1 MYLYFQE
8 FSSALGKEV
17 TYLQVPYDA
26 ALKAF
31 LDLGFEQWQGDGL
44 MDLYHA
50 IDAGEECAN
59 RSDISDFKTITGE
72 EPTTLKTWVSQVAPI
87 FKS

>member
-1 MYLYFQE
+1 M
-8 FSSALGKEV
+8 

-44 MDLYHA
+44 MDMYHG
-50 IDAGEECAN
+50 IDAGEEWVN
-59 RSDISDFKTITGE
+59 RPDISDFKTITGE
-72 EPTTLKTWVSQVAPI
+72 EPTSLKTWLAQVAPI
-87 FKS
+87 FKA